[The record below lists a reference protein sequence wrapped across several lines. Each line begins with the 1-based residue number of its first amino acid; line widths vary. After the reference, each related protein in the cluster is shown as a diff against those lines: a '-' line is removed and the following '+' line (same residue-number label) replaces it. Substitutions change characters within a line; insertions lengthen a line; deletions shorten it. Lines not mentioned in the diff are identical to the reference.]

1 MKTIVFAP
9 AVFNLAE
16 TTRMLEVAKQ
26 LQYTYHCQF
35 IGFSQTFAYLI
46 KAAGFSYDLLR
57 PTLTAEQE
65 KQIMALDQGKS
76 LKNPFTQQMVAQR
89 VKSERASLAAYQPEL
104 IITGSN
110 VTIFLSARIKQIPL
124 IYIKPYA
131 GSSAFWSDPNAP
143 LPLFMRYFGP
153 LKTSLWASIRHLI
166 VNSTWKPAA
175 FKKTAAVYGLQL
187 PCRSLALMN
196 GDLNLITT
204 PALFISS
211 KELPAQDHIVGPIFA
226 EIDGSLPKEV
236 TQFIA
241 CQKKRGKKIMY
252 LAMGSSGDPQVL
264 QKIIHYFADKKEIA
278 IIAPIKKLM
287 GQKTEPP
294 SNLLICDYLPTNL
307 LKDLID
313 FSLIHGGEG
322 TIQTACASG
331 KPFIAIGMQ
340 YEQRCHIVACVKYGH
355 AVELTKP
362 VTNKK
367 LDRALQALDADAY
380 SRAATLQQ
388 SFDVNGAAN
397 AAAMIQDVITS
408 NEWAQA
414 TDSFRK
420 K

>member
-89 VKSERASLAAYQPEL
+89 VKSELASLAAYQPEL

-153 LKTSLWASIRHLI
+153 LKTSLWSSIRHLI
-166 VNSTWKPAA
+166 VDSTWKPAA
-175 FKKTAAVYGLQL
+175 FKKTAAVYGLHL
-187 PCRSLALMN
+187 PRRSLALMD

-211 KELPAQDHIVGPIFA
+211 KELPAQDHIVGPIFV

-241 CQKKRGKKIMY
+241 CQKKRGKKSCIWRWEVQVIPNY
-252 LAMGSSGDPQVL
+252 CKKSSTISQTKKRLPSSHRL
-264 QKIIHYFADKKEIA
+264 KNSWDKKPNLRQISSFA
-278 IIAPIKKLM
+278 IICLPI
-287 GQKTEPP
+287 
-294 SNLLICDYLPTNL
+294 
-307 LKDLID
+307 
-313 FSLIHGGEG
+313 F
-322 TIQTACASG
+322 
-331 KPFIAIGMQ
+331 
-340 YEQRCHIVACVKYGH
+340 
-355 AVELTKP
+355 
-362 VTNKK
+362 
-367 LDRALQALDADAY
+367 
-380 SRAATLQQ
+380 
-388 SFDVNGAAN
+388 
-397 AAAMIQDVITS
+397 
-408 NEWAQA
+408 
-414 TDSFRK
+414 
-420 K
+420 